1 MVSKGS
7 VKYPKFVLKIISM
20 KTLVAITSH
29 NRKSITEHAGR
40 CRNFYI
46 YTIVNDSIV
55 KKELLELSS
64 GETLHEVFHGEKPT
78 HSVLFDVDILL
89 TGGIGNGA
97 IQKLAVNNV
106 ACYIIKEKDP
116 DEAIAKLIKGILEAY
131 APVSHRGDCNCGHGH
146 DHDHGHHHHH

>member
-1 MVSKGS
+1 MVSKEF
-7 VKYPKFVLKIISM
+7 VKYPKFVLKFISM
-20 KTLVAITSH
+20 KTLVAITSQ

-40 CRNFYI
+40 CRNFFI
-46 YTIVNDSIV
+46 YTIVNDRVV

-64 GETLHEVFHGEKPT
+64 GETLHEVFHSEKPT

-106 ACYIIKEKDP
+106 TCYIVREKDP
-116 DEAIAKLIKGILEAY
+116 DEAISKLMKGVLEAI
-131 APVSHRGDCNCGHGH
+131 APVSHKSDCDHHH
-146 DHDHGHHHHH
+146 DHDHGHHHRY